1 MNAKRPPNFS
11 ATSLALIK
19 LSNFST
25 RFVGENYYC
34 LPGPDVISSL
44 LLEYA
49 PQDDLETILRQH
61 DLSSIPW
68 QRRLNYAYLIAYDI
82 ADIHTLSV
90 IHGDIKCINFIVK
103 AGDKVAI
110 IDLDE
115 RGWME
120 GHYWSDDVRK
130 MDADFKLQESGDTY
144 TLGIIR

>member
-1 MNAKRPPNFS
+1 MMNAKRPPNSLSKHAIS

-61 DLSSIPW
+61 DLSSIP
-68 QRRLNYAYLIAYDI
+68 
-82 ADIHTLSV
+82 
-90 IHGDIKCINFIVK
+90 
-103 AGDKVAI
+103 
-110 IDLDE
+110 
-115 RGWME
+115 
-120 GHYWSDDVRK
+120 
-130 MDADFKLQESGDTY
+130 
-144 TLGIIR
+144 